1 MSMRSLLFLIAS
13 AFASLCTAQSPCAD
27 LAYSV
32 EVVRVLDSLADAE
45 LLVNL
50 DELDIR
56 VDRLDRE
63 HTMIIA
69 MYAAEG
75 GSHDLYFEC
84 VNKLIE
90 CGGLVPSDQSMDNI
104 VLNKSIHGAD
114 SLRFKQAVDS
124 LYPRF
129 LASNYTRLE
138 AIAELDRISA
148 LDQVRRI
155 LDAPI
160 SMENK
165 SGPARSEHGSTIAL
179 IDSAN
184 FAALLALC
192 AKYGELP
199 LSDRYGWRSTGI
211 VTTLLLHN
219 GQGPRAAE
227 NWRAIWPYITEAMS
241 NCRTGDRFLS
251 VYDRCYYNLHRVQW
265 FGTIPNVPV
274 RGGDVG
280 DRRIRMVIE

>member
-1 MSMRSLLFLIAS
+1 MRTCLLLLAS
-13 AFASLCTAQSPCAD
+13 AFVPLCPAQSPCAD

-32 EVVRVLDSLADAE
+32 DVVRVLDGLADAE
-45 LLVNL
+45 LLGSM

-56 VDRLDRE
+56 VDRLDCE
-63 HTMIIA
+63 HAMIIA
-69 MYAAEG
+69 MYADEG
-75 GSHDLYFEC
+75 GSHDLFLRC
-84 VNKLIE
+84 ITKVIE
-90 CGGLVPSDQSMDNI
+90 CGGLLPSDQSEENI
-104 VLNKSIHGAD
+104 VLNETIHGAD
-114 SLRFKQAVDS
+114 SLRFRQAVDS

-129 LASNYTRLE
+129 LASNYPRLE
-138 AIAELDRISA
+138 AIAELDRIAA

-155 LDAPI
+155 LDAPF
-160 SMENK
+160 SQENK
-165 SGPARSEHGSTIAL
+165 SSPARSEHGSTIAL
-179 IDSAN
+179 IDSVN

-211 VTTLLLHN
+211 ITTLLLHN
-219 GQGPRAAE
+219 GQGPRAVE

-241 NCRTGDRFLS
+241 NCRTADRFLG

-274 RGGDVG
+274 HGGDVG
-280 DRRIRMVIE
+280 DRRIRTVIE